1 MNQLDITKNYSY
13 NYNNLLKNV
22 IPLLVERKYCYNTP
36 QSKGP
41 LPDETSPQSK
51 YSLFGSTTKPMIK
64 REIQPSNS
72 KQHDDYL
79 KENVVNAF
87 SALLLNEVIAYDG
100 QSQAEL
106 SNSQT
111 SSNLRKLNKH
121 QKNIIKD
128 LNMDLNH
135 LNNKRHKNTLS
146 YSMKDFNKHKYMFYR
161 NIIINTILVFA
172 IIFTLNSLS
181 SGDVPVL
188 PKSITLYVNM
198 TIIGIYMIILI
209 VSLNSIR
216 DRNKTNWNQY
226 NFRNIKIEQKV

>member
-1 MNQLDITKNYSY
+1 MRQLDITKNYSY

-36 QSKGP
+36 TQKGP
-41 LPDETSPQSK
+41 LEDRTNPQSK
-51 YSLFGSTTKPMIK
+51 YSLYGSRTKPMIK
-64 REIQPSNS
+64 NQIEPLNS

-87 SALLLNEVIAYDG
+87 STLLLNQVVAYEG
-100 QSQAEL
+100 L
-106 SNSQT
+106 SQT
-111 SSNLRKLNKH
+111 EKERSGASNNLRKLNKH

-161 NIIINTILVFA
+161 NIIINTMLVFA

-181 SGDVPVL
+181 SGEVPVL
-188 PKSITLYVNM
+188 PKSITFYVNM
-198 TIIGIYMIILI
+198 TIIGIYMVILI